1 MEVLLLLVLFA
12 VGSLMKSAAERKQR
26 EQAERELD
34 LQDEAFETESRDD
47 LMEEIRRAMEGMRQ
61 QREGRTTAPSRSG
74 QQRGRLSRPV
84 TDDDSFDEED
94 ETLEVTPRI
103 RSLETVPARPERV
116 VLDYDTEAESV
127 VQRRVEWAEAR
138 ARAHRPEDHKA
149 FDRRIRAE
157 PVPAASV
164 LPAAARPNLRHLLI
178 WHEILG
184 KPLALR
190 DRDEA

>member
-12 VGSLMKSAAERKQR
+12 VGSLMKSASERKQR
-26 EQAERELD
+26 EQAQRELD

-61 QREGRTTAPSRSG
+61 QREGRTTAPSG
-74 QQRGRLSRPV
+74 HQQGRLPRPV
-84 TDDDSFDEED
+84 PDDDSFDEED
-94 ETLEVTPRI
+94 ESLEVTPTI
-103 RSLETVPARPERV
+103 RSLETVTARPERV
-116 VLDYDTEAESV
+116 VLDYDAEAESV

-157 PVPAASV
+157 PVPAPSAV
-164 LPAAARPNLRHLLI
+164 PAARPNLRHLLI
-178 WHEILG
+178 WHEILS

-190 DRDEA
+190 NRDEA